1 MRCRKCGKENANDD
15 IYCIYCGSKLESA
28 PVISKTVIPENAKAG
43 TVSKKRSVKSILE
56 EYLPQLSKTEE
67 KRGGFAIL
75 PGVNNENC
83 PQIIEDLLKDA
94 LPGGKKTIRERSE
107 MVKKSIYE
115 NGETIQGV
123 FVTGFSKLNYLPAIW
138 IFSDR
143 AIYAFWAGQ
152 SAGYL
157 RNSGN
162 KKKFTLDCKCW
173 YDTIDEVS
181 VIPAKPGVGISG
193 LGANKVSC
201 SLLNSA
207 DLFEFAFEKKY
218 IQEDKLLEM
227 IRLLKTN

>member
-1 MRCRKCGKENANDD
+1 MMKCRKCGKENSNND
-15 IYCIYCGSKLESA
+15 IYCIYCGSKLENN
-28 PVISKTVIPENAKAG
+28 PVAG
-43 TVSKKRSVKSILE
+43 KNNVTKNVSGRLSVQSILE
-56 EYLPQLSKTEE
+56 EYLPQLSKTVGE
-67 KRGGFAIL
+67 RGGFAVL
-75 PGVNNENC
+75 PGINNENC
-83 PQIIEDLLKDA
+83 PQIIEDLMKDG
-94 LPGGKKTIRERSE
+94 LPGWKKTIRELSE
-107 MVKKSIYE
+107 TAIKSICE

-123 FVTGFSKLNYLPAIW
+123 FVTGFSKLNHLPAVW

-143 AIYAFWAGQ
+143 AVYAFWAGY

-162 KKKFTLDCKCW
+162 KKKFIPDCKCW
-173 YDTIDEVS
+173 YDTIDNVS
-181 VIPAKPGVGISG
+181 VKPTKLGEGISG

-227 IRLLKTN
+227 IRKVAAAVQM